1 MRTNRAELLR
11 GLKLMMITVV
21 LMFAGPSTLYIA
33 FSNKEKP
40 LYIPILIAGLIIC
53 SAAIYLGFKGIRT
66 ILNSMFDN
74 SNSN

>member
-1 MRTNRAELLR
+1 MRTNKVELLR
-11 GLKLMMITVV
+11 GLKFMAITVL
-21 LMFAGPSTLYIA
+21 LMFSGPTILYIA

-53 SAAIYLGFKGIRT
+53 GGAVFLGFKGIRT
-66 ILNSMFDN
+66 IMNSMYDN